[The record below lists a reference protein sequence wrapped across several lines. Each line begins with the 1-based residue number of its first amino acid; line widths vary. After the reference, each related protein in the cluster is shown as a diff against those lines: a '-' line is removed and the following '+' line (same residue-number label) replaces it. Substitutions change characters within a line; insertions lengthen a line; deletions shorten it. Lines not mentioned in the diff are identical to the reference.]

1 LVNGKDD
8 HAGAPVHLSP
18 EDEEQLALVAW
29 YYYQDGLTQGEI
41 GDMLG
46 ISRIKVSRLLDR
58 GRQTGIIQV
67 TINSP
72 YAGCFRQQRA
82 LIERFGL
89 QDARV
94 VPALG
99 QGDAGTRVAHAA
111 AQLLMQDLEPGELL
125 SIGWGET
132 VSKTLQQMTPLLTQG
147 QLELVSLTGGV
158 ATYLN
163 GSGFGKLSNI
173 HLIPTPLRVS
183 SSEFANALRDEPF
196 VRDIIDMAL
205 TSRVALV
212 GVGSLSH
219 EATLVRSDYCSRSE
233 LSLFRRQGAVGDI
246 LGFFYD
252 AEGKVLPL
260 DLHDHV
266 VSVPLHRL
274 STISTVIGAAAG
286 VRKAEAILGAM
297 RGGHIN
303 TLVTDQP
310 TAEAILERSD
320 T

>member
-1 LVNGKDD
+1 M
-8 HAGAPVHLSP
+8 
-18 EDEEQLALVAW
+18 ALVAW

-72 YAGCFRQQRA
+72 YAGCFRQQRT

-89 QDARV
+89 RDARV

-99 QGDAGTRVAHAA
+99 QGDAGTRVALAA
-111 AQLLMQDLEPGELL
+111 AQLLMQKLEPGELL

-147 QLELVSLTGGV
+147 QIELVSLTGGV

-266 VSVPLHRL
+266 VSVSLDRL
-274 STISTVIGAAAG
+274 ASIDTVIGAAAG
-286 VRKAEAILGAM
+286 VKKADAILGAM
-297 RGGHIN
+297 RGGYIN

>member
-1 LVNGKDD
+1 MDAINDQT
-8 HAGAPVHLSP
+8 GAPSHLSP
-18 EDEEQLALVAW
+18 DDEEQLALVAW

-89 QDARV
+89 RDARV

-99 QGDAGTRVAHAA
+99 QGDAGTRVAQAA
-111 AQLLMQDLEPGELL
+111 AQLLMQELEPGELL

-163 GSGFGKLSNI
+163 GSGFGRLSNI

-183 SSEFANALRDEPF
+183 SSEFANVLRDEPF

-212 GVGSLSH
+212 GVGSLSN

-252 AEGKVLPL
+252 AHGKVLPL

-266 VSVPLHRL
+266 VSVPLDRL
-274 STISTVIGAAAG
+274 ASIDTVIGAAAG
-286 VRKAEAILGAM
+286 VKKADAILGAI

>member
-1 LVNGKDD
+1 VTRKNVQQGSSDQL
-8 HAGAPVHLSP
+8 AP

-29 YYYQDGLTQGEI
+29 YYYQDGLTQGDI

-58 GRQTGIIQV
+58 GRQSGIIQV
-67 TINSP
+67 NINSP
-72 YAGCFRQQRA
+72 YAGCFRQQRD

-89 QDARV
+89 RDARV
-94 VPALG
+94 VPAFDK
-99 QGDAGTRVAHAA
+99 GDAGSRVAQAA
-111 AQLLMQDLEPGELL
+111 AQLLMQELEPRELL

-163 GSGFGKLSNI
+163 GSGFGKMSNI

-183 SSEFANALRDEPF
+183 SSAFATALREEPF

-212 GVGSLSH
+212 GVGSLSG
-219 EATLVRSDYCSRSE
+219 EATLVRSDYCNRSE
-233 LSLFRRQGAVGDI
+233 LNLFRRQGAVGDI

-252 AEGKVLPL
+252 ADGNVLPL
-260 DLHDHV
+260 DIHEHV
-266 VSVPLHRL
+266 VSVPLASL
-274 STISTVIGAAAG
+274 ATIDTVIGAAAG
-286 VRKAEAILGAM
+286 VEKVDAILGAM
-297 RGGHIN
+297 RGRHIN

-310 TAEAILERSD
+310 TAEAILERSNP
-320 T
+320 

>member
-1 LVNGKDD
+1 MKDKDD
-8 HAGAPVHLSP
+8 QGNAAGQLSP
-18 EDEEQLALVAW
+18 DDEEQLAQVAW
-29 YYYQDGLTQGEI
+29 YYYQDGLTQGDI

-82 LIERFGL
+82 LMERFGL
-89 QDARV
+89 RDARV

-99 QGDAGTRVAHAA
+99 HGDASTRVAQAA
-111 AQLLMQDLEPGELL
+111 AQLLMQELEPGELL

-132 VSKTLQQMTPLLTQG
+132 ISKTLQQMTPLLTQG

-183 SSEFANALRDEPF
+183 SSEFAHALREEPF

-205 TSRVALV
+205 TSRIALV

-252 AEGKVLPL
+252 EQGKVLPL
-260 DLHDHV
+260 DLHEHV
-266 VSVPLHRL
+266 VSVPLDRL
-274 STISTVIGAAAG
+274 ATIDTVIAAAAG
-286 VRKAEAILGAM
+286 VQKAEAILGAM

-303 TLVTDQP
+303 TLVTDQT

-320 T
+320 A